1 MSCTRRS
8 GSSSA
13 ASPAT
18 SRMDRLKS
26 FLRDLRRHSSSS
38 RSGCGAAPRTRA
50 STTSNEFKFQVNW
63 TFRGPLISDKS
74 ALVDELR
81 RTIRDVNNFPKPG
94 IVFKDVTPVLLD
106 ARLFAR
112 TVQLMAEP
120 YRDARVTRVV
130 SIESRGFLFGA
141 PIALELGAG
150 LVPIRK
156 PGKLPAATQR
166 IEYALEY
173 GTDALEMHHDAVQ
186 PGDRVMVVDDVLATG
201 GTANAAAQLVGG
213 TGAAVV
219 GFSFLIELDFLK
231 GRQRLQGRRV
241 EALLHYA

>member
-1 MSCTRRS
+1 MC
-8 GSSSA
+8 
-13 ASPAT
+13 
-18 SRMDRLKS
+18 
-26 FLRDLRRHSSSS
+26 
-38 RSGCGAAPRTRA
+38 
-50 STTSNEFKFQVNW
+50 
-63 TFRGPLISDKS
+63 RGHLTSDKS
-74 ALVDELR
+74 SLVDELK

-106 ARLFAR
+106 VELFGQA
-112 TVQLMAEP
+112 VKAMAQP
-120 YRDARVTRVV
+120 YRDARITRVV

-141 PIALELGAG
+141 PMALELGAG

-156 PGKLPAATQR
+156 PGKLPATTQR
-166 IEYALEY
+166 VEYALEY

-186 PGDRVMVVDDVLATG
+186 PGDRVLVVDDVLATG

-219 GFSFLIELDFLK
+219 GFSFLIELEFLK

>member
-1 MSCTRRS
+1 M
-8 GSSSA
+8 
-13 ASPAT
+13 
-18 SRMDRLKS
+18 
-26 FLRDLRRHSSSS
+26 
-38 RSGCGAAPRTRA
+38 RA
-50 STTSNEFKFQVNW
+50 WTTSNAFKFHLNSMC
-63 TFRGPLISDKS
+63 RGHLTSDKAS
-74 ALVDELR
+74 LVDELK

-106 ARLFAR
+106 VELFGQA
-112 TVQLMAEP
+112 VKAMAQP
-120 YRDARVTRVV
+120 YRDARITRVV

-141 PIALELGAG
+141 PMALELGAG

-156 PGKLPAATQR
+156 PGKLPATTQR
-166 IEYALEY
+166 VEYALEY

-186 PGDRVMVVDDVLATG
+186 PGDRVLVVDDVLATG

-213 TGAAVV
+213 TGAAVA
-219 GFSFLIELDFLK
+219 GFSFLIELEFLK